1 MALRIGTIGIIA
13 DDLTGANDTA
23 LQFLLRGCNT
33 QILLDCEHMPQSCHN
48 TVAWAVNT
56 ESRSLQPNEAIER
69 VNKAAKALKEDLQV
83 DFIYKKID
91 STFRGNVA
99 AETLA
104 LLESQEM
111 DVGLIVPAFP
121 DEGRTT
127 VGGYHLL
134 RGIPLERTEVARDPN
149 SPIYQSYIPAI
160 LVNQCGDP
168 ELIGHIALNT
178 VMRGAGPVLLEMQEL
193 IKKKKKLIVIDAV
206 ADVDLEQ
213 IVLAMEKC
221 SKHYKI
227 LPCGSAG
234 LAKALTKAWLPDG
247 KYQHIVKTV
256 PDTASL
262 MVVGSV
268 TPITRS
274 QIKLLSDYTEKYNLE
289 FIYLTPEHLVNGI
302 TQDVVNKAISSLN
315 EGKNLVVYSS
325 PLDTSM
331 QDTLDFA
338 SANDISQS
346 KLVNMILD
354 RLAEFTKTLISNRVL
369 KLVLVGGETAQRC
382 CKAINS
388 FHLQLIDEVDYAIP
402 LCLDQNA
409 QFIITKSGNLGSP
422 KTLVNI
428 LDYIESLEEKDKSKV
443 VE

>member
-33 QILLDCEHMPQSCHN
+33 QILLDCEHMPGSCHN

-111 DVGLIVPAFP
+111 DAALIVPAFP

-134 RGIPLERTEVARDPN
+134 RGVPIERTEVARDPN

-160 LVNQCGDP
+160 LANQCGDP
-168 ELIGHIALNT
+168 ELVGHITLNT
-178 VMRGAGPVLLEMQEL
+178 VMRGAGPILLEMQEL
-193 IKKKKKLIVIDAV
+193 IKKEKKLIVIDAV
-206 ADVDLEQ
+206 ADIDLEQ
-213 IVLAMEKC
+213 TVLAMEKC
-221 SKHYKI
+221 SKNYKI

-256 PDTASL
+256 PQTASL
-262 MVVGSV
+262 IVVGSV
-268 TPITRS
+268 TPITRI

-289 FIYLTPEHLVNGI
+289 FVYLTPEDLINGI
-302 TQDVVNKAISSLN
+302 NQEVVNKAITSLN
-315 EGKNLVVYSS
+315 EGKSLVVYTS
-325 PLDTSM
+325 PSDTSM
-331 QDTLDFA
+331 QDTIELA
-338 SANDISQS
+338 AKSDISQT

-354 RLAEFTKTLISNRVL
+354 RLAEFTKTMITNRIL

-382 CKAINS
+382 CKAIDS

-402 LCLDQNA
+402 LCMDQNA

-428 LDYIESLEEKDKSKV
+428 LDYIENLEEKDKSKV

>member
-1 MALRIGTIGIIA
+1 MSLRIGTIGIIA

-33 QILLDCEHMPQSCHN
+33 QILLDCEHMPESCHN
-48 TVAWAVNT
+48 TVAWAINT
-56 ESRSLQPNEAIER
+56 ESRSLQPNEAIDR
-69 VNKAAKALKEDLQV
+69 VNKAANALKYDLKV

-91 STFRGNVA
+91 STFRGNIA

-104 LLESQEM
+104 LLENQGI
-111 DVGLIVPAFP
+111 DVALIVPAFP

-134 RGIPLERTEVARDPN
+134 RGIPIERTEVARDPN

-160 LVNQCGDP
+160 LANQCGDP
-168 ELIGHIALNT
+168 DLIGHVTLNT

-206 ADVDLEQ
+206 ADIDLEQ

-221 SKHYKI
+221 SKYHRI

-256 PDTASL
+256 PATASL
-262 MVVGSV
+262 IIVGSV
-268 TPITRS
+268 TPITRT
-274 QIKLLSDYTEKYNLE
+274 QIKLLSDHTEQFNLE

-302 TQDVVNKAISSLN
+302 CQNIVNKAINALN
-315 EGKNLVVYSS
+315 EGKSLVVYTS
-325 PLDTSM
+325 PLDTSV
-331 QDTLDFA
+331 QDTLDLA
-338 SANDISQS
+338 ITNDISHS
-346 KLVNMILD
+346 KLVNMVLD
-354 RLAEFTKTLISNRVL
+354 RLAEFTKTVITNKVV
-369 KLVLVGGETAQRC
+369 KLVLVGGETAQKC

-428 LDYIESLEEKDKSKV
+428 LDYIKNLEEQGKSKV